1 MDEVWNALTESD
13 DLVMI
18 KDLRH
23 INDMKNLMDAIEEF
37 RKINTKD
44 KNKDKDRVD
53 KNPLVKG

>member
-1 MDEVWNALTESD
+1 
-13 DLVMI
+13 MI